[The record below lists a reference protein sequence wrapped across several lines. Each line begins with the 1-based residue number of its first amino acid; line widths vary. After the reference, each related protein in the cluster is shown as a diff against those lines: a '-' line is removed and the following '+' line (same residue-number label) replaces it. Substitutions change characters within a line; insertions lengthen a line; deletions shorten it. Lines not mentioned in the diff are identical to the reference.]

1 MNIRPN
7 VDYSTRDYEGFRTD
21 MLNLLV
27 QKIPEYTDLS
37 SSDFGVVLIELLAH
51 GLDIL
56 SYYND
61 KVANEVFLDT
71 AKERENI
78 IMLAKRLGYEIQDST
93 PSRFTQVFEIIPQE
107 EDFIIPR
114 GFKVKAT
121 SDKIE
126 PEVVF
131 ELEDE
136 LVIPANCTGLETDLE
151 GNFMYSVFVSQ
162 GETVHSEIVGTSSGT
177 ANQKFYLK
185 QSPVIKDSIVLEV
198 TESNGVSEQWTRV
211 NNFLNS
217 SSTDN
222 HFMLDID
229 GSNRG
234 VITFGNGK
242 SGRIPP
248 KYLDGIVA
256 TYRVGGGEM
265 GNVSPHSI
273 KEMDQKL
280 AGIVRTFNPNSAYEL
295 GIDTESAESIRLK
308 APSQFRAT
316 WGAVTLTDFADIIKK
331 DDNIADVVSYLGD
344 SHELDVKV
352 YILPKDY
359 EELSEGSLREI
370 KEKVMSIYR
379 ERRALGVDVYI
390 QFAKVKKVDLTLDIS
405 IYDNYA
411 KKSIKELVENL
422 ISSTYSVG
430 GKKFEE
436 QLHISEIIR
445 EIMDVQGV
453 KSVSGIIFDKNEA
466 VETATVSEGEVLA
479 IENLTVNIVGGVSYA
494 QI

>member
-21 MLNLLV
+21 MLDLLV

-71 AKERENI
+71 AKERENV
-78 IMLAKRLGYEIQDST
+78 IMLARRMGYRIQDGT
-93 PSRFTQVFEIIPQE
+93 PSRFIQVFEIIPQE

-131 ELEDE
+131 ELDDE
-136 LVIPANCTGLETDLE
+136 LVIPANCTGLETDLD

-185 QSPVIKDSIVLEV
+185 QSPVIKDSIALEV
-198 TESNGVSEQWTRV
+198 TESNGDIEEWTRV
-211 NNFLNS
+211 DNFLS
-217 SSTDN
+217 SSPTDN

-248 KYLDGIVA
+248 KFTDGICA
-256 TYRVGGGEM
+256 TYRIGGGES
-265 GNVSPHSI
+265 GNVSPHAI

-280 AGIVRTFNPNSAYEL
+280 AGIVRTFNPFVAYEQ
-295 GIDTESAESIRLK
+295 GIDTEDIESIRAK
-308 APSQFRAT
+308 APTQFRST
-316 WGAVTLTDFADIIKK
+316 WGAITLNDYADIIRTETYVE
-331 DDNIADVVSYLGD
+331 DVLSVRGND
-344 SHELDVKV
+344 PLDVIV
-352 YILPKDY
+352 YVLPKDY
-359 EELSEGSLREI
+359 EELSEGDLKLIKDKLLEI
-370 KEKVMSIYR
+370 YKVKK
-379 ERRALGVDVYI
+379 ALGVDVYVK
-390 QFAKVKKVDLTLDIS
+390 FATVKRFDVNLEVTVHDS
-405 IYDNYA
+405 YN
-411 KKSIKELVENL
+411 KKSIQTL
-422 ISSTYSVG
+422 IEGLLTSSYAV
-430 GKKFEE
+430 GKKKLNEDI
-436 QLHISEIIR
+436 HISEIVTELMNI
-445 EIMDVQGV
+445 QGV
-453 KSVSGIIFDKNEA
+453 KYVIGNVSNAMQVDVA
-466 VETATVSEGEVLA
+466 DGEVLA
-479 IENLTVNIVGGVSYA
+479 LGELDVKMIGG
-494 QI
+494 I

>member
-1 MNIRPN
+1 MILRPN
-7 VDYSTRDYEGFRTD
+7 VDYSTRDYEGFRSD
-21 MLNLLV
+21 MLDLLV

-51 GLDIL
+51 GLDVL

-78 IMLAKRLGYEIQDST
+78 IMLAKRVGYEIQDST
-93 PSRFTQVFEIIPQE
+93 PSRFTQVFEILPQD

-114 GFKVKAT
+114 GFQVKAT

-136 LVIPANCTGLETDLE
+136 LVIPPNCTGLETDLE
-151 GNFMYSVFVSQ
+151 GNYIYSVFVSQ
-162 GETVHSEIVGTSSGT
+162 GETVSNEIVGTSSGAT
-177 ANQKFYLK
+177 NQKFYLK

-198 TESNGVSEQWTRV
+198 TEPNGVSEQWTRV
-211 NNFLNS
+211 DNFMNS
-217 SSTDN
+217 TSSDN
-222 HFMLDID
+222 HFVLEID
-229 GSNRG
+229 GSDRG
-234 VITFGNGK
+234 IITFGNGK

-248 KYLDGIVA
+248 KYVDGLVA
-256 TYRVGGGEM
+256 TYRIGGGSI
-265 GNVSPHSI
+265 GNVSPYSI

-295 GIDTESAESIRLK
+295 GIDVESAESIRMK
-308 APSQFRAT
+308 APSQFRST
-316 WGAVTLTDFADIIKK
+316 WGAITLSDFADIVKS
-331 DDNIADVVSYLGD
+331 DDTILDVVSYLGD

-359 EELSEGSLREI
+359 EELSEGSLREL
-370 KEKVMSIYR
+370 KERVMSIYR

-390 QFAKVKKVDLTLDIS
+390 QFATVKRVDVTLNVS
-405 IYDNYA
+405 IYDNYS
-411 KKSIKELVENL
+411 KKPIKELIENL

-430 GKKFEE
+430 GKKFKED
-436 QLHISEIIR
+436 LHISEIVK
-445 EIMDVQGV
+445 ELMEVQGV
-453 KSVSGIIFDKNEA
+453 KYVTGSLVDNENLIENC
-466 VETATVSEGEVLA
+466 VVNEGEV
-479 IENLTVNIVGGVSYA
+479 ISIDNVTVNITGGV
-494 QI
+494 